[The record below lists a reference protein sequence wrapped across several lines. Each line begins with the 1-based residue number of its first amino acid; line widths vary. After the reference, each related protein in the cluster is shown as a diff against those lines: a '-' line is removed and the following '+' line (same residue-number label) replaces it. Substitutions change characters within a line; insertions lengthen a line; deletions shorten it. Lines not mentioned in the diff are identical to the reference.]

1 MRIQA
6 AVETHQFAVRYLQA
20 NAAAGTTVLDVA
32 AGEGALSKQLQDAGL
47 KTACTSWNDK
57 CKVDAPQYRVDLDH
71 PFSAADVGDRDYAA
85 ICAIEIV
92 EHVENPSAFL
102 RSCAAVL
109 KPGGTLIISTPNVE
123 SIAARMQWFLR
134 GCPRIFSDHEV
145 RQNRHISML
154 WSQGFEVLIEHA
166 GLRVVDRQLLG
177 RFRMSR
183 SLLTPIKRLG
193 YRLLAGL
200 LSGDTEGTTRL
211 YVLTHSADGVRT
223 DHSERVY

>member
-20 NAAAGTTVLDVA
+20 NVAAGTTVLDVA
-32 AGEGALSKQLQDAGL
+32 AGEGALSKQLQDVGL

-57 CKVDAPQYRVDLDH
+57 CKVEAPQYRVDLDH
-71 PFSAADVGDRDYAA
+71 PFSTADVGTRDYAA

-123 SIAARMQWFLR
+123 SIAARMQWFMR

-193 YRLLAGL
+193 YRLLGRL